1 MGLHFHKSKPL
12 KARILQIDSHENL
25 LNIMETSPNIMNEDE
40 FLRSE
45 RRLFNRRGSDE
56 STYSTTSAASQEPPK
71 EGKPEYSGNP
81 SWNTG
86 LLNPEAQEFIPKTT
100 ESTSPAGTPGRKTGK
115 KNKKKSPTHRCC
127 QHCYKMGYDE
137 AMYGSH
143 SMRKKTKEIICPILL
158 ANICKSCGDT
168 GDRDIHE
175 DANCPLRGFQ
185 PFIVGKLFS

>member
-1 MGLHFHKSKPL
+1 MSLVSIKLGQ
-12 KARILQIDSHENL
+12 ILETEVSLCKTKKHSIFFATL
-25 LNIMETSPNIMNEDE
+25 L
-40 FLRSE
+40 
-45 RRLFNRRGSDE
+45 RGSDE

-71 EGKPEYSGNP
+71 EGTQEYSGNP

-100 ESTSPAGTPGRKTGK
+100 ESTSPVGRKTGK

-158 ANICKSCGDT
+158 EKM
-168 GDRDIHE
+168 
-175 DANCPLRGFQ
+175 
-185 PFIVGKLFS
+185 

>member
-1 MGLHFHKSKPL
+1 MSLVSIKLGQ
-12 KARILQIDSHENL
+12 ILETEISLGKTKKQQNNQLFSIFFATL
-25 LNIMETSPNIMNEDE
+25 L
-40 FLRSE
+40 
-45 RRLFNRRGSDE
+45 RGSDE
-56 STYSTTSAASQEPPK
+56 STYSTTSAASQEPAK
-71 EGKPEYSGNP
+71 EGKPEHSGHP

-100 ESTSPAGTPGRKTGK
+100 ESTSPVGRKTGK

-158 ANICKSCGDT
+158 EKM
-168 GDRDIHE
+168 
-175 DANCPLRGFQ
+175 
-185 PFIVGKLFS
+185 

>member
-1 MGLHFHKSKPL
+1 MSVIYLGETKKHKNNPL
-12 KARILQIDSHENL
+12 FSIFFATL
-25 LNIMETSPNIMNEDE
+25 L
-40 FLRSE
+40 
-45 RRLFNRRGSDE
+45 RGSDE

-115 KNKKKSPTHRCC
+115 KNKKKSPSHRCC

-158 ANICKSCGDT
+158 EKM
-168 GDRDIHE
+168 
-175 DANCPLRGFQ
+175 
-185 PFIVGKLFS
+185 